1 MKKIAILG
9 AGYGGVAAAKTLHKI
24 FKKNK
29 DVQITVYDRNPFHTL
44 MTELHEV
51 AGGRTEPDSVQVSLE
66 KIFGGMRVEVKI
78 ETITNIR
85 FKDNVL
91 VGKEGEYAYDYLVLG
106 PGAEPEYFG
115 ISGAKDHSFSLW
127 SFDDALVLRRHIE
140 DQLLK
145 ASREPNEARR
155 SQALTFTVAGAGFT
169 GMEMLGELLEWKAPL
184 CHRYGVDEAEVTIV
198 LVEAMTEILPIL
210 PKKLRENTMKFL
222 AKKGAV
228 VHLNTPIT
236 EVRAD
241 GITVKGGT
249 VIPTDTLIWTCGV
262 RGCEFAGKLDFT
274 GGKEHGKSSQT
285 EEETNLKFNIL
296 KKARLRSNEYM
307 QSVDYD
313 NVYVV
318 GDVLWFSEKNRTL
331 PQVVETALQTAECA
345 GHNIAA
351 DITGGTKK
359 AFRSNYHGFMVS
371 VGSKFAVA
379 HVMGMVLTGFMA
391 MAMKHLVN
399 FHYLWSVAGVNSCWE
414 YAQHHFFV
422 VKNGRSQVG
431 NQLANKTPTYWLLPI
446 RVALGAMWVVEV
458 LEKVFKGWLDPARG
472 PVSGWMFT
480 PGTVQA
486 GWAPADGATAATAE
500 AATETVAAVA
510 DAATAASGV
519 CGGRRRCGRSPDR
532 PAQVH
537 GQPHPPSRPFP
548 RAVDALVHGHLRE
561 PGELR
566 RASVHGDRPRGRRGP
581 GPAGWYLH
589 LGGRCRLARA
599 VPQLH
604 PGRVLHL
611 EHRLDDLRLG
621 GRFGWRRTGA
631 RTRRLDHALAPP
643 LVERQQAR
651 QEDLLVPRRAPEKI
665 SLPCPPFGHPFPSSG
680 KGWPGCGS
688 ACKSRRTRSRPTSAT
703 SFLP

>member
-1 MKKIAILG
+1 MKRIAILG

-91 VGKEGEYAYDYLVLG
+91 VGKEGEYGYDYLVLG

-115 ISGAKDHSFSLW
+115 IPGAKDHSFSLW

-140 DQLLK
+140 DQFLK
-145 ASREPNEARR
+145 ASREPNEAKRR
-155 SQALTFTVAGAGFT
+155 QALTFAVAGAGFT

-184 CHRYGVDEAEVTIV
+184 CHRYGVDEAEVSIV

-241 GITVKGGT
+241 GITVKGGN
-249 VIPTDTLIWTCGV
+249 VIATDTLIWTCGV

-331 PQVVETALQTAECA
+331 PQVVETAIQTAECA
-345 GHNIAA
+345 AHNIAA
-351 DITGGTKK
+351 DIGGGAKK

-399 FHYLWSVAGVNSCWE
+399 FHYLWTVAGVNACWE

-510 DAATAASGV
+510 DAATAASGYV
-519 CGGRRRCGRSPDR
+519 EGAAAAAGPQIDLLKSMANPILPPDLFLVQWMRWFMDTFVSQVNYVLLQYMVIGLEGAVALALLGGTFTWVAGVAS
-532 PAQVH
+532 
-537 GQPHPPSRPFP
+537 
-548 RAVDALVHGHLRE
+548 LVLCLNFTLAGFFTWNTAWMIF
-561 PGELR
+561 
-566 RASVHGDRPRGRRGP
+566 ASV
-581 GPAGWYLH
+581 AV
-589 LGGRCRLARA
+589 LGGA
-599 VPQLH
+599 
-604 PGRVLHL
+604 GRVLGL
-611 EHRLDDLRLG
+611 DAWIMPWLHRWWNG
-621 GRFGWRRTGA
+621 NK
-631 RTRRLDHALAPP
+631 LAKKTYWY
-643 LVERQQAR
+643 VGE
-651 QEDLLVPRRAPEKI
+651 PRRK
-665 SLPCPPFGHPFPSSG
+665 
-680 KGWPGCGS
+680 
-688 ACKSRRTRSRPTSAT
+688 
-703 SFLP
+703 

>member
-1 MKKIAILG
+1 MKRIAILG
-9 AGYGGVAAAKTLHKI
+9 AGYGGVAAAKSLHKI

-115 ISGAKDHSFSLW
+115 IPGAKENSFSLW

-140 DQLLK
+140 DQFLK
-145 ASREPNEARR
+145 ASREPNEAKRR
-155 SQALTFTVAGAGFT
+155 QALTFVVAGAGFT
-169 GMEMLGELLEWKAPL
+169 GMEMLGELLEWKGPL
-184 CHRYGVDEAEVTIV
+184 CHRYGVDEAEVSVV

-222 AKKGAV
+222 AKKEAV

-241 GITVKGGT
+241 GITVKGGN
-249 VIPTDTLIWTCGV
+249 VIATDTLIWTCGV

-274 GGKEHGKSSQT
+274 GGKEHGKSSLT
-285 EEETNLKFNIL
+285 EEETNLRFNIL

-307 QSVDYD
+307 QSVEYD
-313 NVYVV
+313 NVYLV

-331 PQVVETALQTAECA
+331 PQVVETAIQTAEFA
-345 GHNIAA
+345 AHNIAA
-351 DITGGTKK
+351 DMGHGTKK

-399 FHYLWSVAGVNSCWE
+399 FHYLWTVAGVNACWE

-446 RVALGAMWVVEV
+446 RVALGAMWVVQV
-458 LEKVFKGWLDPARG
+458 LEKVFKGWLDLEKG
-472 PVSGWMFT
+472 PSSSWMFS
-480 PGTVQA
+480 PGVKQA
-486 GWAPADGATAATAE
+486 GWTWDAATAATGEVVEGAE
-500 AATETVAAVA
+500 AVV
-510 DAATAASGV
+510 DAATAASG
-519 CGGRRRCGRSPDR
+519 
-532 PAQVH
+532 
-537 GQPHPPSRPFP
+537 
-548 RAVDALVHGHLRE
+548 AVDTTAAVAGQSIDLLKGMNNPMMPPDLFIVQWMRWFMDNIISQIHYGFLQYMVLGTELFVALALLGGTFTWVAGVVSL
-561 PGELR
+561 GLCIMFTTAGFFTWNSAWMIF
-566 RASVHGDRPRGRRGP
+566 ASV
-581 GPAGWYLH
+581 AV
-589 LGGRCRLARA
+589 LGGA
-599 VPQLH
+599 
-604 PGRVLHL
+604 GRVLGL
-611 EHRLDDLRLG
+611 DAWIMPWLHRWWNG
-621 GRFGWRRTGA
+621 NK
-631 RTRRLDHALAPP
+631 LAKKTYWY
-643 LVERQQAR
+643 VGE
-651 QEDLLVPRRAPEKI
+651 PRRK
-665 SLPCPPFGHPFPSSG
+665 
-680 KGWPGCGS
+680 
-688 ACKSRRTRSRPTSAT
+688 
-703 SFLP
+703 

>member
-1 MKKIAILG
+1 MKRIAILG

-24 FKKNK
+24 FKKDK
-29 DVQITVYDRNPFHTL
+29 DVEITLFDRNPFHTL

-51 AGGRTEPDSVQVSLE
+51 AGGRTEPESVQVSLD

-78 ETITNIR
+78 ETITDIKFQENL
-85 FKDNVL
+85 L
-91 VGKEGEYAYDYLVLG
+91 VGKEGQYAYDYLVLG

-115 ISGAKDHSFSLW
+115 IPGAKENSFSLW
-127 SFDDALVLRRHIE
+127 SYDDAVVLRRHIE
-140 DQLLK
+140 DQFLK

-155 SQALTFTVAGAGFT
+155 RKALTFTVAGAGFT
-169 GMEMLGELLEWKAPL
+169 GMEMLGELLEWKSAL
-184 CHRYGVDEAEVTIV
+184 CVRYGVDEAEVSIV

-228 VHLNTPIT
+228 IHLNTPIT

-241 GITVKGGT
+241 GITVKGGS
-249 VIPTDTLIWTCGV
+249 VIETDTLIWTCGV

-274 GGKEHGKSSQT
+274 GGKEHGKGALT
-285 EEETNLKFNIL
+285 EEETNLRYNIT
-296 KKARLRSNEYM
+296 KRARLRSNEFM
-307 QSVDYD
+307 QSVEYD

-351 DITGGTKK
+351 DIKGHPKK

-399 FHYLWSVAGVNSCWE
+399 FHYLWEVAGVNACWE

-446 RVALGAMWVVEV
+446 RVGLGAMWVVEV
-458 LEKVFKGWLDPARG
+458 LEKVFKGWLDPAKG
-472 PVSGWMFT
+472 PVSSWMFS
-480 PGTVQA
+480 PGVVQA
-486 GWAPADGATAATAE
+486 GWTPDPDAVAAASAEGGE
-500 AATETVAAVA
+500 AATEAVNQGIDLLASMANPILPKDLFLVQWMQWFMDNVLANVNYVLLQYMVVGFEGAVA
-510 DAATAASGV
+510 LALLGGTFTWLAGVASLVLCLNFTLAGYFTWNTAWMI
-519 CGGRRRCGRSPDR
+519 
-532 PAQVH
+532 
-537 GQPHPPSRPFP
+537 
-548 RAVDALVHGHLRE
+548 L
-561 PGELR
+561 
-566 RASVHGDRPRGRRGP
+566 ASVSV
-581 GPAGWYLH
+581 
-589 LGGRCRLARA
+589 LGGA
-599 VPQLH
+599 
-604 PGRVLHL
+604 GRVLGL
-611 EHRLDDLRLG
+611 DAWIMPWLHRWWNGNGLAKKTYWYLG
-621 GRFGWRRTGA
+621 
-631 RTRRLDHALAPP
+631 
-643 LVERQQAR
+643 E
-651 QEDLLVPRRAPEKI
+651 PRRRK
-665 SLPCPPFGHPFPSSG
+665 
-680 KGWPGCGS
+680 
-688 ACKSRRTRSRPTSAT
+688 
-703 SFLP
+703 

>member
-1 MKKIAILG
+1 MKRIAILG

-24 FKKNK
+24 FKK
-29 DVQITVYDRNPFHTL
+29 DSSVEITLFDRNPFHTL

-51 AGGRTEPDSVQVSLE
+51 AGGRTEPESVQVSLE
-66 KIFGGMRVEVKI
+66 KIFGGMNIQVKI
-78 ETITNIR
+78 ETITDIR
-85 FKDNVL
+85 FADKKL

-115 ISGAKDHSFSLW
+115 IPGAKDHSFSLW
-127 SFDDALVLRRHIE
+127 SFDDAVLLRRHIE
-140 DQLLK
+140 DQFLK

-155 SQALTFTVAGAGFT
+155 RKALTFTVAGAGFT
-169 GMEMLGELLEWKAPL
+169 GMEMLGELLEWKGPL
-184 CHRYGVDEAEVTIV
+184 CGRYGVDEAEVSIV

-228 VHLNTPIT
+228 LHLNTPIT

-241 GITVKGGT
+241 GITVKGGS
-249 VIPTDTLIWTCGV
+249 VIETDTLIWTCGV

-274 GGKEHGKSSQT
+274 GGKEHGKSAAT
-285 EEETNLKFNIL
+285 EEETNLRFNIS
-296 KKARLRSNEYM
+296 KRARLRSNEYM

-345 GHNIAA
+345 AHNIAA
-351 DITGGTKK
+351 EIQGKEKK

-399 FHYLWSVAGVNSCWE
+399 FHYLWTVAGVNACWE

-431 NQLANKTPTYWLLPI
+431 NQLANKTPSYWLLPI
-446 RVALGAMWVVEV
+446 RIALGAIWVVEV

-472 PVSGWMFT
+472 PVSSWMFS
-480 PGTVQA
+480 PGVQQA
-486 GWAPADGATAATAE
+486 GWSVDGASAATAAEGA
-500 AATETVAAVA
+500 VAVA
-510 DAATAASGV
+510 DAATAATAA
-519 CGGRRRCGRSPDR
+519 
-532 PAQVH
+532 PAGAAA
-537 GQPHPPSRPFP
+537 GQ
-548 RAVDALVHGHLRE
+548 AVDLLKSMGNPILPPDLFLVQWMRWFMDTFLSQVNYVLLQYMVVGLESAVALALLGGTFTWVAGVASLVLCLNFTLA
-561 PGELR
+561 GYFTWNTAWMIF
-566 RASVHGDRPRGRRGP
+566 ASVTV
-581 GPAGWYLH
+581 
-589 LGGRCRLARA
+589 LGGA
-599 VPQLH
+599 
-604 PGRVLHL
+604 GRVLGL
-611 EHRLDDLRLG
+611 DAWIMPWLHRWWNGNGLAKKTYWYVG
-621 GRFGWRRTGA
+621 EARR
-631 RTRRLDHALAPP
+631 R
-643 LVERQQAR
+643 
-651 QEDLLVPRRAPEKI
+651 K
-665 SLPCPPFGHPFPSSG
+665 
-680 KGWPGCGS
+680 
-688 ACKSRRTRSRPTSAT
+688 
-703 SFLP
+703 

>member
-1 MKKIAILG
+1 MKRIAILG

-24 FKKNK
+24 FKKDK
-29 DVQITVYDRNPFHTL
+29 DVEISVYDRNPFHTL

-51 AGGRTEPDSVQVSLE
+51 AGGRTEPESVQVSLD
-66 KIFGGMRVEVKI
+66 KIFGGMRVNVVI

-115 ISGAKDHSFSLW
+115 IPGAKENSFSLW
-127 SFDDALVLRRHIE
+127 SYDDAVVLRRHIE
-140 DQLLK
+140 DQFLK
-145 ASREPNEARR
+145 ASREPNEAKRR
-155 SQALTFTVAGAGFT
+155 QALTFTVAGAGFT
-169 GMEMLGELLEWKAPL
+169 GMEMLGELLEWKCPL
-184 CHRYGVDEAEVTIV
+184 SVRYGVNEEEVSIV

-236 EVRAD
+236 EVRTD
-241 GITVKGGT
+241 GITVKGGN
-249 VIPTDTLIWTCGV
+249 IIATDTLIWTCGV

-274 GGKEHGKSSQT
+274 GGKEHGKSAQT

-296 KKARLRSNEYM
+296 KKARLRSNEFM

-351 DITGGTKK
+351 DIKGGAKK
-359 AFRSNYHGFMVS
+359 PFRSNYHGFMVS

-399 FHYLWSVAGVNSCWE
+399 FHYLWTVGGVNACWE

-431 NQLANKTPTYWLLPI
+431 NQLANKTPSYWLLPI

-458 LEKVFKGWLDPARG
+458 LEKVFKGWLDPAKG
-472 PVSGWMFT
+472 PVSSWMFS
-480 PGTVQA
+480 PGVVQA
-486 GWAPADGATAATAE
+486 GWTPA
-500 AATETVAAVA
+500 A
-510 DAATAASGV
+510 DAATAASAAEGTETAAATAEQGIDLLASMANPILPKDLFLVQWMQWFMDNVLANVNYVLLQYMVVGFEGAVALALLGGTFTWVAGV
-519 CGGRRRCGRSPDR
+519 AS
-532 PAQVH
+532 
-537 GQPHPPSRPFP
+537 
-548 RAVDALVHGHLRE
+548 LVLCLNFTLAGYFTWNTAWMIF
-561 PGELR
+561 
-566 RASVHGDRPRGRRGP
+566 ASVTV
-581 GPAGWYLH
+581 
-589 LGGRCRLARA
+589 LGGA
-599 VPQLH
+599 
-604 PGRVLHL
+604 GRVLGL
-611 EHRLDDLRLG
+611 DAWIMPWLHRWWNGNGLAKKTYWYLG
-621 GRFGWRRTGA
+621 
-631 RTRRLDHALAPP
+631 
-643 LVERQQAR
+643 E
-651 QEDLLVPRRAPEKI
+651 PRRRK
-665 SLPCPPFGHPFPSSG
+665 
-680 KGWPGCGS
+680 
-688 ACKSRRTRSRPTSAT
+688 
-703 SFLP
+703 